1 MGSCSLLQG
10 IFPTQSS
17 NLGLLHCRW
26 ILYHLSHQG
35 SPGMLEWLAYPFS
48 SRSSWPMSRTGVS
61 CIADGFFTSWATREA
76 LYTEGWSKDGHL
88 SWSIKMINTLGPVFP
103 HHLLMAR
110 FLLSLKLSPFLL
122 WVCNTKLICVI
133 HFALT
138 ECQGWTNNL
147 IWKIVSNCLGK
158 LQLFLFWGCLY
169 YKSSGMERIDPNM
182 FVSQK

>member
-10 IFPTQSS
+10 IFPTQRS
-17 NLGLLHCRW
+17 NPGLLHCRW

-35 SPGMLEWLAYPFS
+35 SPGILKWVAYPFS
-48 SRSSWPMSRTGVS
+48 SKSSRPMSQTGVS
-61 CIADGFFTSWATREA
+61 CIADGLFTSWATREA
-76 LYTEGWSKDGHL
+76 LYTEGWSKDGHP
-88 SWSIKMINTLGPVFP
+88 SWTIRMINTLGHIFP

-110 FLLSLKLSPFLL
+110 FLLSLKLTPFLL
-122 WVCNTKLICVI
+122 WVCSTKVICVI

-138 ECQGWTNNL
+138 ECQEWTNNL

-158 LQLFLFWGCLY
+158 LQLFLFLGCLN
-169 YKSSGMERIDPNM
+169 YKSRGMERIDPNM